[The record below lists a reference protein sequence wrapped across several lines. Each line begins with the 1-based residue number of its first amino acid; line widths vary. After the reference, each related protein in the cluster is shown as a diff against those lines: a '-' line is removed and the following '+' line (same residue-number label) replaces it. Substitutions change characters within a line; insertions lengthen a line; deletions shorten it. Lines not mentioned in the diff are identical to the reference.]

1 MSCQQVSTKSLESY
15 PVKIESSDIRGKTP
29 IEIKTDFETNAQNL
43 QTEEAK
49 FKQNRCVLTR
59 TATQLQ
65 TCTAA
70 SIAINLQLT
79 YPSIFAPNVTRIYDE
94 E

>member
-1 MSCQQVSTKSLESY
+1 MSAGQYVSN
-15 PVKIESSDIRGKTP
+15 PVKIESTDIRCKTP
-29 IEIKTDFETNAQNL
+29 IEIKRDFDTDAQNI
-43 QTEEAK
+43 QTEETK
-49 FKQNRCVLTR
+49 CKQNRCVLTR

-70 SIAINLQLT
+70 SIGTNLQLT